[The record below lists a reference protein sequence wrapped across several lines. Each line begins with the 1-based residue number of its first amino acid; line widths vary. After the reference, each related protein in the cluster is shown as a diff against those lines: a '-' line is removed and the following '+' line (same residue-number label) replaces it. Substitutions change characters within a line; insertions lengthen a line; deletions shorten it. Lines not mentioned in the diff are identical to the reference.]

1 MLGESLQEP
10 WQQQIWSDE
19 ETVCCRCTLHYTIHW
34 HWIVFSNKSENCF
47 RTVTIT
53 DLTCPIVKVS
63 NAGAEDGLYEVIE
76 DIRVKWA
83 EERQVYRNSDSDRY
97 GENIFGWFLLTFW
110 FVDTCSLEKERGMDG
125 QLGQSRGWK
134 QEKAS
139 ITVKTPKEHWPV
151 DKIFNSIY

>member
-1 MLGESLQEP
+1 MLGESVLER

-19 ETVCCRCTLHYTIHW
+19 GTVSCRCTITYTYIHKHYIEL
-34 HWIVFSNKSENCF
+34 IFSNKSENCF

-83 EERQVYRNSDSDRY
+83 EERQVYKNSDSDRF
-97 GENIFGWFLLTFW
+97 GEFFFKN
-110 FVDTCSLEKERGMDG
+110 
-125 QLGQSRGWK
+125 Q
-134 QEKAS
+134 
-139 ITVKTPKEHWPV
+139 HWMV
-151 DKIFNSIY
+151 YYHSGL

>member
-1 MLGESLQEP
+1 MLGDSVLEP

-19 ETVCCRCTLHYTIHW
+19 GTVSCRCTITYTYITHYIEL
-34 HWIVFSNKSENCF
+34 IFSNKSENCF

-83 EERQVYRNSDSDRY
+83 EERQVYKNSDSDRY
-97 GENIFGWFLLTFW
+97 GVNFLH
-110 FVDTCSLEKERGMDG
+110 
-125 QLGQSRGWK
+125 Q
-134 QEKAS
+134 
-139 ITVKTPKEHWPV
+139 H
-151 DKIFNSIY
+151 